1 MFGLAGLVARHVRL
15 PSPSCAS
22 SSCCLVLP
30 SPPCGLR
37 CFFLELPGERERRC
51 PTIGKGLLLLRVHF
65 LWPCNGQ
72 SHVVLGPPARLPLGG
87 GKGALP
93 TLPYP
98 SRPFASRLP
107 VLVGGGGWGGACAG
121 VRRPSRLYSR
131 ECQRLR
137 RSRGVRTP
145 DGVQIWGAGPFF
157 PHNAPISKEL
167 KGLRVKNHALQ
178 FLLRHH
184 CPSLY
189 LH

>member
-87 GKGALP
+87 GKGRFLPYP
-93 TLPYP
+93 TLPVP
-98 SRPFASRLP
+98 LLPAFQFLSEEVGGVGHVLECGGRPTQDHGGQ
-107 VLVGGGGWGGACAG
+107 VGGGGGKGGRPGWWA
-121 VRRPSRLYSR
+121 RRLLWA
-131 ECQRLR
+131 E
-137 RSRGVRTP
+137 RGRGEGER
-145 DGVQIWGAGPFF
+145 DGTRGAG
-157 PHNAPISKEL
+157 L
-167 KGLRVKNHALQ
+167 GGLAYAVTSEATVD
-178 FLLRHH
+178 
-184 CPSLY
+184 
-189 LH
+189 